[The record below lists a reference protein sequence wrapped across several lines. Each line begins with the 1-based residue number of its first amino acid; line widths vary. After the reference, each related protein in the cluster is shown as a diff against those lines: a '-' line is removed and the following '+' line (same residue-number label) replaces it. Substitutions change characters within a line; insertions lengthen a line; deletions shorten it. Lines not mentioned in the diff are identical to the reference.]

1 METYGDLKKTIKAI
15 SRKQKGEKIGKVAVD
30 AVISA
35 VPGAGA
41 VKSVYDLVK
50 ASFGKPDTV
59 KTDSWLDKLDV
70 DDHMSAIVDDTVEN
84 DFLEFISKEIEGEIR
99 SPGHDAVG
107 AEIAAKI
114 LTRLGL
120 PRQRRDRIVWA
131 IRHHTFHFSWNLNA
145 PEEASRRQR
154 RFAADPRFPLL
165 LALLRVDAAASLGSS
180 RKMKAYGLY
189 KRLGEMVRKS

>member
-1 METYGDLKKTIKAI
+1 MIPFQQIEEELRQLKPGWWERVVEWVPELAALGDTPQLARYHAEGDAAVHTRLAVEACATD
-15 SRKQKGEKIGKVAVD
+15 RDPDLLWAALLHDIGKPA
-30 AVISA
+30 A
-35 VPGAGA
+35 
-41 VKSVYDLVK
+41 
-50 ASFGKPDTV
+50 T
-59 KTDSWLDKLDV
+59 
-70 DDHMSAIVDDTVEN
+70 
-84 DFLEFISKEIEGEIR
+84 KEIEGEIR

-114 LTRLGL
+114 LTGLGL

-154 RFAADPRFPLL
+154 RFAVDPRFPLL